1 MQVRNL
7 LIAAGATLAGLTAIV
22 AAPTAASA
30 QEYRYAPAYRTY
42 ETPRYETRGYGY
54 QNEYRGYEHRGWEQ
68 RRLAELRREEL
79 RREYW
84 RRHHRH
90 AGYEYGYRF

>member
-30 QEYRYAPAYRTY
+30 QEYRYAPVYRTYEARPAYAYNGY
-42 ETPRYETRGYGY
+42 ETPRYEA
-54 QNEYRGYEHRGWEQ
+54 RGWQ
-68 RRLAELRREEL
+68 ARRYWERRREEER

-84 RRHHRH
+84 RHRHHE
-90 AGYEYGYRF
+90 AYGYGYGYRY